1 MAYGLECLPNRICNK
16 ADDNLRNECFN
27 CHRGPPFRTKIFQS
41 SHTTSNFSQRSKAV
55 NNAII
60 YIYMPGLFCKSGFYN
75 ICHLRLPRMSAL
87 AASIYRL
94 VASGE
99 APYEA
104 VATGAGGD
112 GGGAATGT
120 AERLVFRE

>member
-1 MAYGLECLPNRICNK
+1 
-16 ADDNLRNECFN
+16 
-27 CHRGPPFRTKIFQS
+27 
-41 SHTTSNFSQRSKAV
+41 
-55 NNAII
+55 
-60 YIYMPGLFCKSGFYN
+60 MPGLFCKSGFYN

-87 AASIYRL
+87 AASVYRL